1 MSEVTRT
8 THTSDKPHGAGC
20 SSPAPPPPPPVY
32 GKKQACAAV
41 GAVVT
46 EVMETQGKGCLS
58 MPIHA
63 GLSLSHVAHV
73 SMSNEVIF

>member
-1 MSEVTRT
+1 M
-8 THTSDKPHGAGC
+8 
-20 SSPAPPPPPPVY
+20 
-32 GKKQACAAV
+32 
-41 GAVVT
+41 T